1 MTRTKIRVLHL
12 ITELDAGGAQTALL
26 RLLEQTKDS
35 RIQPRV
41 VCLYNENKVVAQQI
55 RQLGISVTGL
65 GMSQSWRVDALWR
78 LYRLL
83 RAEPVDILHCWMFHA
98 DILGRL
104 VGRIVGVPAVITS
117 RRSMEVGG
125 ARREQ
130 IKRWTAWL
138 DDRVVAV
145 CEMARTAE
153 ISRTGVAPEKVRT
166 IYNGIDSAPYHVPA
180 ARGLQMRQ
188 ALTIPGDALVV
199 GTVGRLHPVKGHR
212 YLLQAWP
219 TVRQQIPQA
228 RLLIVGDGE
237 LRDEL
242 QRQAHDL
249 GIADRVIFTGT
260 RSDIPDLLATMDLFV
275 LSSLWEGMP
284 NVVLEAMAAGVPVLA
299 TAVGGTTEVIVDPTH
314 GALIPPQDPA
324 ALATAIIQLLTD
336 SEVRKRMGC
345 AGRERVQEA
354 FSMQRTVAATI
365 ALYEELL
372 P

>member
-219 TVRQQIPQA
+219 TVRQQIPQ
-228 RLLIVGDGE
+228 
-237 LRDEL
+237 
-242 QRQAHDL
+242 
-249 GIADRVIFTGT
+249 
-260 RSDIPDLLATMDLFV
+260 
-275 LSSLWEGMP
+275 
-284 NVVLEAMAAGVPVLA
+284 
-299 TAVGGTTEVIVDPTH
+299 
-314 GALIPPQDPA
+314 
-324 ALATAIIQLLTD
+324 
-336 SEVRKRMGC
+336 
-345 AGRERVQEA
+345 
-354 FSMQRTVAATI
+354 
-365 ALYEELL
+365 
-372 P
+372 